1 MNIEVHEIADVPGA
15 DQVTKGLL
23 ADLVAK
29 AGDWPRVPFSVLLK
43 DEAGQVCGGI
53 RAMLTLCWLQ
63 IDQIWVDATLQ
74 RMGYGSILMER
85 VEAEARAKG
94 AIGAQL
100 TTSTFQAIGFYE
112 KHGYK
117 EIGRLRDRPPGQDR
131 VWMAKRWA

>member
-1 MNIEVHEIADVPGA
+1 LI
-15 DQVTKGLL
+15 
-23 ADLVAK
+23 AK

-43 DEAGQVCGGI
+43 DETGQVCGGI

-74 RMGYGSILMER
+74 GMGYGSTLMER
-85 VEAEARAKG
+85 VEEEARAKG

-100 TTSTFQAIGFYE
+100 TTSTFQALGFYE

-131 VWMAKRWA
+131 VWIAKRWA